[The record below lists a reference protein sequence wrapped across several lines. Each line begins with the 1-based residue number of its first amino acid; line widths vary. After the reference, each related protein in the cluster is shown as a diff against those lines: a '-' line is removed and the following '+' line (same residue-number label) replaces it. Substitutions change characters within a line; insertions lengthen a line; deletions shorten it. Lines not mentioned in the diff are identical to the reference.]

1 MHAWRSAL
9 RGDPLP
15 WLLERDDPAI
25 RHLALTQLLD
35 EPADAPT
42 VRRARAAAMRTDP
55 IASILDAMQPEGW
68 WVRPDGAYSRKYT
81 GYFWPLMFLEQM
93 GADPRDRRLQRA
105 CRYTLEAGQA
115 PGGGFGWAVR
125 DGAVA
130 HCLTGNVLRSL
141 IVFGHL
147 DDPAVRRGIAW
158 ETGAITGEGHERWH
172 PAATSGPGFACG
184 VNGGLPCAWGAVKAV
199 RALAVIPP
207 RRRTRAV
214 RAALHAGAAF
224 LLSVPPETADYPTD
238 TRISSTW
245 FKLGFPSAYMADVLQ
260 VGEAL
265 ADLGMA
271 RDPRLRGLVDLVL
284 TRQHPDGRYVNAY
297 PYRGRLWSDVDAPGV
312 PSKWVTL
319 RVARFLKA
327 AVGEGTEAAR

>member
-1 MHAWRSAL
+1 L

-15 WLLERDDPAI
+15 WLLEREDPAI

-35 EPADAPT
+35 EPEDAPA
-42 VRRARAAAMRTDP
+42 VRRARAAAMRTEP
-55 IASILDAMQPEGW
+55 IAPILEAMEPEGW
-68 WVRPDGAYSRKYT
+68 WVRPGGAYSRKYT

-105 CRYTLEAGQA
+105 CTYTLEAGQA

-125 DGAVA
+125 DSAAA

-147 DDPAVRRGIAW
+147 DDERVRRGIAW
-158 ETGAITGEGHERWH
+158 EAGAVTGEGHERWY

-199 RALAVIPP
+199 RALAAIPP
-207 RRRTRAV
+207 QRRTRAV
-214 RAALHAGAAF
+214 RTALREGSDL
-224 LLSVPPETADYPTD
+224 LLSVDPATAAYPTD
-238 TRISSTW
+238 TKVSANW
-245 FKLGFPSAYMADVLQ
+245 FKLGFPSGYVADVLQ

-265 ADLGMA
+265 ADLGRA
-271 RDPRLRGLVDLVL
+271 RDPRLQGLVGFVL
-284 TRQHPDGRYVNAY
+284 DRQHPGGRWFNAY
-297 PYRGRLWSDVDAPGV
+297 PYRGRLWSDVDVPGR

-319 RVARFLKA
+319 RAARFLRA
-327 AVGEGTEAAR
+327 ALG